1 MMIRLGLVFALALI
15 GHSFSWPSAAVK
27 TPELPNIIL
36 IFMDDMGYGDLGCTG
51 ALDYTTPH
59 LDRLAAGGMRFTN
72 FLSAQAVCSASRAAL
87 LTGCYPNR
95 IGISGA
101 LFPDSKTAI
110 HGREMLIPELLKQ
123 KGYATAMVGK
133 WHLGDRPPFLPK
145 QHGFDDYLGLPYSND
160 MWPVEFDGTPTK
172 AESRKAQMPQL
183 PLLDG
188 DTKTMEIR
196 SFKDM
201 DTLTTLYTQRAL
213 HFIEKNKQRPF
224 FLYFAHSMTHVPLGV
239 SSKFKGKSKQGMYG
253 DVMMEV
259 DWSVGQIIQM
269 LQKYR
274 LDKNT
279 LIIFTSDNGPWLNYG
294 NHAGSTGG
302 FREGKGTVFEG
313 GVRVPCIMHWPG
325 VIPAGTVCNA
335 LTSTIDILPTLAKI
349 SGTKLP
355 DHPIDGVDVLALM
368 KGHQGNPRKYFYYYY
383 ANNELRAV
391 RRDNWKLILPHSCT
405 QMYEGVLPLND
416 RFGGPYNKVDVPMAL
431 YDLRRDPGEEYDV
444 QTMYPQVVQELHKV
458 AEEARQDLGD
468 RLTERSGARVR
479 EGGKVE

>member
-1 MMIRLGLVFALALI
+1 MIRLGLVLVLALS
-15 GHSFSWPSAAVK
+15 GHSFPWSSKATR

-51 ALDYTTPH
+51 ALDYETPH

-72 FLSAQAVCSASRAAL
+72 FLAAQAVCSASRAAL

-110 HGREMLIPELLKQ
+110 HSGELLIPELLKQ
-123 KGYATAMVGK
+123 KGYTTAMVGK

-160 MWPVEFDGTPTK
+160 MWPVEFDGTPAK
-172 AESRKAQMPQL
+172 AGSRKAQMPQL

-188 DTKTMEIR
+188 DKKSMEIR

-213 HFIEKNKQRPF
+213 QFIEKNKQRPF
-224 FLYFAHSMTHVPLGV
+224 FLYYAHSMTHVPLGV
-239 SSKFKGKSKQGMYG
+239 SSKFKGKSKQGLYG

-259 DWSVGQIIQM
+259 DWSVGQIMQV

-325 VIPAGTVCNA
+325 VIPGGTVCNA

-349 SGTKLP
+349 SGTRLP
-355 DHPIDGVDVLALM
+355 DHPIDGVDILSLM
-368 KGHQGNPRKYFYYYY
+368 KGQQGSPRKYFYYYY

-391 RRDNWKLILPHSCT
+391 RRDNWKLILPHNCT
-405 QMYEGVLPLND
+405 QMYEGVLPMND
-416 RFGGPYNKVDVPMAL
+416 RFGGPYNTVDVPLAL

-444 QTMYPQVVQELHKV
+444 QSMFPQVVRELQAV

-468 RLTERSGARVR
+468 RLTQRSGARVR
-479 EGGKVE
+479 AAGKVD

>member
-1 MMIRLGLVFALALI
+1 MIRLGLLFALALS
-15 GHSFSWPSAAVK
+15 GHSFSWPSSAVK
-27 TPELPNIIL
+27 TTGLPNVIL

-51 ALDYTTPH
+51 ALDYATPH

-101 LFPDSKTAI
+101 LFPNSKTAI
-110 HGREMLIPELLKQ
+110 HGGEMLIPELLKQ

-133 WHLGDRPPFLPK
+133 WHLGDRPPYLPK

-160 MWPVEFDGTPTK
+160 MWPVEFDGTPAK
-172 AESRKAQMPQL
+172 AQSRKAQMPQL

-188 DTKTMEIR
+188 DTTSMEIR

-213 HFIEKNKQRPF
+213 YFIEKNKQRPF

-368 KGHQGNPRKYFYYYY
+368 KGQQGSPRKYFYYYY

-391 RRDNWKLILPHSCT
+391 RRDNWKLILPHNCT
-405 QMYEGVLPLND
+405 QMYEGVLPMND
-416 RFGGPYNKVDVPMAL
+416 RFGGLYNTVDVPLAL

-444 QTMYPQVVQELHKV
+444 QSMYPQVVRELQAV

-468 RLTERSGARVR
+468 RLTQRSGARVR
-479 EGGKVE
+479 EAGKVE